1 MAATSRHVAREL
13 NAVAHALFGV
23 QQYRPVIERAAAPGR
38 LVEAPWRIFRQPP
51 APLIFLESFAELALH
66 QPGQRQV
73 PMGIDIVGFAL
84 HRLFEAG
91 DAFVELALVLEHQAE
106 IVARFEIAGIEV

>member
-1 MAATSRHVAREL
+1 
-13 NAVAHALFGV
+13 
-23 QQYRPVIERAAAPGR
+23 
-38 LVEAPWRIFRQPP
+38 
-51 APLIFLESFAELALH
+51 
-66 QPGQRQV
+66 
-73 PMGIDIVGFAL
+73 MGIDIVGFAL